1 VHILLVY
8 PEFPDT
14 FWSFRHVL
22 PFIHKKAMLPPL
34 GLLTVAAM
42 LPEEWEKRL
51 VDMNVQP
58 LHQQDLNWAD
68 YVFISA
74 MVVQRDTTRA
84 VIQRCKQAHKK
95 IVAGGPLFLSEYE
108 AFPEVDHFVLNEGEV
123 TLPPF
128 LRDLEAGNPRRIYA
142 STEFPDITLSPTPLW
157 RLAKLNLY
165 SEMCLQYSRG
175 CPFACDFCNI
185 TSMLGHKPRTKTAK
199 QVVAELDALYLAGW
213 RGRAFFVDDNFIG
226 NKRKLKEEV
235 LPALIAW
242 RKGKKGLSFMT
253 EASINLADDP
263 ELMHLMGRAGFN
275 SVFVGIETPDDAGL
289 TECQKNQNRGRD
301 LVESVKTLQRNGFNV
316 DGGFIVGFDSDNESI
331 FQRQIDFIQRSG
343 IVTAMVGLLQ
353 APKGTRLY
361 DRMKDEGRLIC
372 ETTGNNADD
381 TINFVPKMD
390 PDLLHRGYQTILA
403 TIYAPK
409 AYYQR
414 IRTFLKE
421 YRVPSP
427 IKMPLTWTEIRAFV
441 RTMVVLGFG
450 KERSEYW
457 KLLFWTIFHKPKQ
470 ITEAVTYTVLGFHF
484 RRICEMYVS
493 ADNLTQ

>member
-1 VHILLVY
+1 MRILLVY

-14 FWSFRHVL
+14 FWSFRHAL
-22 PFIHKKAMLPPL
+22 PFVHKKAMLPPL

-42 LPEEWEKRL
+42 LPEKWQKRL

-58 LHQQDLNWAD
+58 LHQQDLDWAD

-74 MVVQRDTTRA
+74 MVVQRDSARA
-84 VIQRCKQAHKK
+84 AIKRCKQAGKK
-95 IVAGGPLFLSEYE
+95 IVAGGPLFLDEHE

-123 TLPPF
+123 TIPPF
-128 LRDLEAGNPRRIYA
+128 IRDLEAGNPRRIYA
-142 STEFPDITLSPTPLW
+142 SKEFADITKSPTPLW

-165 SEMCLQYSRG
+165 SDMCLQYSRG

-185 TSMLGHKPRTKTAK
+185 TSMLGHKPRTKTAQ
-199 QVVAELDALYLAGW
+199 QVVTELEALYQAGW
-213 RGRAFFVDDNFIG
+213 RAGAFFVDDNFIG

-235 LPALIAW
+235 LPALIEW
-242 RKGKKGLSFMT
+242 RKGKTGMRFMT

-263 ELMHLMGRAGFN
+263 ELMHLMGQAGFN

-289 TECQKNQNRGRD
+289 SECQKSQNRGRD
-301 LVESVKTLQRNGFNV
+301 LLESVKTLQRNGFKV
-316 DGGFIVGFDSDNESI
+316 EGGFIVGFDSDNETI

-353 APKGTRLY
+353 AFKGTKLY
-361 DRMKDEGRLIC
+361 DRLQDEGRIIS

-381 TINFVPKMD
+381 TMNFVPKMD

-414 IRTFLKE
+414 VRTFLQE
-421 YRVPSP
+421 YRITAA
-427 IKMPLTWTEIRAFV
+427 IKMPLTWAEISAFF
-441 RTMVVLGFG
+441 RSMVILGLG
-450 KERSEYW
+450 KGRHEYW
-457 KLLFWTIFHKPKQ
+457 KFLFWTISHRPKL
-470 ITEAVTYTVLGFHF
+470 IVEAVTYSVLGFHF
-484 RRICEMYVS
+484 RRICEMYVN
-493 ADNLTQ
+493 ADNMA

>member
-1 VHILLVY
+1 LLVY

-14 FWSFRHVL
+14 FWSYRHVL

-42 LPEEWEKRL
+42 LPEKWEKHL
-51 VDMNVQP
+51 VDLNVQP
-58 LHQQDLNWAD
+58 LHQHDLDWAD

-74 MVVQRDTTRA
+74 MIVQRETTKA
-84 VIQRCKQAHKK
+84 VIKRCKEAGKR
-95 IVAGGPLFLSEYE
+95 IVAGGPLFLSEHE
-108 AFPEVDHFVLNEGEV
+108 SFPEVDHFVLNEGEV

-128 LRDLEAGNPRRIYA
+128 IRDLEAGNPSRIY
-142 STEFPDITLSPTPLW
+142 SSNEFPDITLSPAPLW
-157 RLAKLNLY
+157 SLAKLDLY
-165 SEMCLQYSRG
+165 SDMCLQYSRG

-185 TSMLGHKPRTKTAK
+185 TSMLGHKPRTKTAR
-199 QVVAELDALYLAGW
+199 QIVTELDALYQAGW

-235 LPALIAW
+235 LPAIIEW
-242 RKGKKGLSFMT
+242 RKGKKGMSFST

-263 ELMHLMGRAGFN
+263 ELMHLMGQAGFN

-289 TECQKNQNRGRD
+289 NECQKNQNRGRD

-343 IVTAMVGLLQ
+343 IVMAMVGLLQ
-353 APKGTRLY
+353 APKGTSLY

-390 PDLLHRGYQTILA
+390 SDLLHRGYQKILA

-409 AYYQR
+409 VYYQR
-414 IRTFLKE
+414 VRTFLRE
-421 YRVPSP
+421 YHIPTP
-427 IKMPLTWTEIRAFV
+427 IKTSLTWSEIRAFL
-441 RTMVVLGFG
+441 RSIVVIGFG
-450 KERSEYW
+450 HERREYW
-457 KLLFWTIFHKPKQ
+457 KLLLWTIFHRPKLFA
-470 ITEAVTYTVLGFHF
+470 EAVTCTVLGFHC
-484 RRICEMYVS
+484 RRISEMYVS
-493 ADNLTQ
+493 SRNQA